1 MKLENQLGE
10 ILEREKSFEGPLQQ
24 SVQDFDKCQDHAFHR
39 FLKWLNFSHLF
50 FCSFSSSYTHTRT
63 ISLPPS
69 LSLVLTLSLTL
80 SLSIFCVKKLGAIL
94 LRVAVCE
101 RKEKLQIWFKTP
113 EVFFHEIDFSWS
125 SSRREQKCQHLDARL
140 SDKPKYICG
149 WTDIDNLKRLS
160 EPKLRPSCLT
170 TIVSPWAKL
179 RLPSDLGSAPKVLN
193 CLCKAEDI

>member
-50 FCSFSSSYTHTRT
+50 FCSFSSSHTHTRT

-113 EVFFHEIDFSWS
+113 EVFFMRSISLEAAAEGSKSVNFLMPGSLTS
-125 SSRREQKCQHLDARL
+125 L
-140 SDKPKYICG
+140 STFVD
-149 WTDIDNLKRLS
+149 
-160 EPKLRPSCLT
+160 ELT
-170 TIVSPWAKL
+170 LTIWNAWVSQNWGLHAWPQ
-179 RLPSDLGSAPKVLN
+179 
-193 CLCKAEDI
+193 